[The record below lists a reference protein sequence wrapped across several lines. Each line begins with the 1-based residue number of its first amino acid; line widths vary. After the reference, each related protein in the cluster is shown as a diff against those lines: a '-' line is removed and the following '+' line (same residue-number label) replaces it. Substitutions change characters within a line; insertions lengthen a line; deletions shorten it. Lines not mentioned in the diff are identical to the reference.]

1 MSFFPPFFQWFR
13 LVRRRL
19 SSRVDPFS
27 VVGRSLIQLWNYF
40 DLFLFFLGFFFDFWI
55 EIDSRQSPTC
65 HRYSPLNVYVRVVDP
80 CVRIDTLVQLSG
92 AVARQYI
99 QEIVLLVIEFDWPVK
114 LISFS
119 NTKMMVNDLECEA
132 FWSVKNKRTISGA
145 NAMRIR
151 HSGGCLTP
159 WLLLFLLAAS
169 SSNADNLGES
179 FLLFLLFS
187 RLCMVA
193 VDR

>member
-1 MSFFPPFFQWFR
+1 
-13 LVRRRL
+13 
-19 SSRVDPFS
+19 
-27 VVGRSLIQLWNYF
+27 
-40 DLFLFFLGFFFDFWI
+40 
-55 EIDSRQSPTC
+55 
-65 HRYSPLNVYVRVVDP
+65 
-80 CVRIDTLVQLSG
+80 
-92 AVARQYI
+92 
-99 QEIVLLVIEFDWPVK
+99 
-114 LISFS
+114 
-119 NTKMMVNDLECEA
+119 MMVNDLECEA

-179 FLLFLLFS
+179 FLLFLLFF